1 MYRDQ
6 VVAVTEQHGQSLIPN
21 LLFDGLI
28 ELVKDIFKN
37 VIALK
42 LILNGNN
49 IAK

>member
-1 MYRDQ
+1 MGLTRI
-6 VVAVTEQHGQSLIPN
+6 EPGILSELPN

-49 IAK
+49 IAE